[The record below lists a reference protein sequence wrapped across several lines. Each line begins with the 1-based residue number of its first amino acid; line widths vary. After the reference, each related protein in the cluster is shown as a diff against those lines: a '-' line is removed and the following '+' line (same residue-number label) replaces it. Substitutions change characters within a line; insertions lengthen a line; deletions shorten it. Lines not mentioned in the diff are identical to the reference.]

1 MKTWYCLLV
10 AGCAGT
16 SVMTLFLFLPRW
28 ADWSKVDVIKAGGA
42 LLVGMNA
49 RAFTAGMGIH
59 LVMGVGFS
67 YLYAAFLGFS
77 HLPFNTLTGALLG
90 SLHGVVVMLLV
101 AILIMEHHPVA
112 RYHERGPATGLAH
125 LGAHILY
132 GATVGWVV
140 GLMN

>member
-1 MKTWYCLLV
+1 MITWYSLLL

-16 SVMTLFLFLPRW
+16 SVMTVFLFIPRW
-28 ADWSKVDVIKAGGA
+28 AGWSKVDVIRAGGA
-42 LLVGMNA
+42 LVVGMNSK
-49 RAFTAGMGIH
+49 AFVTGMGIH
-59 LVMGVGFS
+59 LLMGVGFS
-67 YLYAAFLGFS
+67 YLYAAFLGLS
-77 HLPFNTLTGALLG
+77 HLPFNALTGSLLG

-112 RYHERGPATGLAH
+112 RYHERGPATGLAQ

-140 GLMN
+140 GLIN

>member
-1 MKTWYCLLV
+1 MKTWYSLLV

-16 SVMTLFLFLPRW
+16 LVMTLFLFVPRW
-28 ADWSKVDVIKAGGA
+28 AGWSKVDVIRAGGA

-49 RAFTAGMGIH
+49 RAFATGMGIH

-67 YLYAAFLGFS
+67 FLYAAFLGFS

-90 SLHGVVVMLLV
+90 SLQGVVVMLLV
-101 AILIMEHHPVA
+101 AILIMEHHPIA